1 MPCASSKGH
10 CIHIIYVQCLFF
22 SQWAKEPDNVAG
34 IENCGAL
41 RTTGSFSDRDC
52 NSQQN
57 FICKKGQA
65 TGTFTCI
72 VIVLTHLNQCCSCI
86 KNWNNKPFRN
96 KE

>member
-1 MPCASSKGH
+1 M
-10 CIHIIYVQCLFF
+10 YVQCLYF

-65 TGTFTCI
+65 NGTFCCI
-72 VIVLTHLNQCCSCI
+72 VVVRAPLSQCFPCKKSGLTYPSEIECDL
-86 KNWNNKPFRN
+86 
-96 KE
+96 

>member
-1 MPCASSKGH
+1 M
-10 CIHIIYVQCLFF
+10 LNFF
-22 SQWAKEPDNVAG
+22 SSQWAKEPDNVAG

-65 TGTFTCI
+65 TGKFT
-72 VIVLTHLNQCCSCI
+72 
-86 KNWNNKPFRN
+86 
-96 KE
+96 